1 MRTTGQQ
8 QKQAPNQQQP
18 QLQRQAAAAA
28 VRALQG
34 PVTEAQKAAARAKV
48 ARTALA
54 LRNLA
59 IAAEA
64 MRRLPGGG
72 AAADG
77 LLAILDRAVNKG
89 GQFYIQNGK
98 LERTLPP
105 PQVGWA
111 FLVSVAPWAMRGVG
125 AAVTAARVGIG
136 RFGPALVGNLRT
148 GAAFVASKVGP
159 LLAKAKENPA
169 FQRVAGLAGKALTAA
184 GVLLGLQ
191 GAAKIVMPGA
201 AAEVEQA
208 AAAAVRKARRG
219 AAQAADKAGNLANR
233 AADAAA
239 AIPEAASSAL
249 KWGAAAAAALLI
261 LPKLL

>member
-1 MRTTGQQ
+1 MTTTGQQ
-8 QKQAPNQQQP
+8 QKRAPNQQPQP
-18 QLQRQAAAAA
+18 QRQAAAAA

-89 GQFYIQNGK
+89 GKFFIKNGK

-136 RFGPALVGNLRT
+136 RFGPALIGNLKT

-184 GVLLGLQ
+184 SVLLGLQ
-191 GAAKIVMPGA
+191 GAARLVMPGA

-219 AAQAADKAGNLANR
+219 AAQSADKAAEVAKK

-239 AIPEAASSAL
+239 AAPAALTDGL
-249 KWGAAAAAALLI
+249 KWAAAAAAALVI
-261 LPKLL
+261 IPKLL

>member
-1 MRTTGQQ
+1 M
-8 QKQAPNQQQP
+8 
-18 QLQRQAAAAA
+18 
-28 VRALQG
+28 RALQS
-34 PVTEAQKAAARAKV
+34 PVSEAKKAAIRAKV
-48 ARTALA
+48 AQTALA

-89 GQFYIQNGK
+89 GQFFIKNGK
-98 LERTLPP
+98 LERTLPK

-111 FLVSVAPWAMRGVG
+111 FLISVAPWAMRSVG
-125 AAVTAARVGIG
+125 AAVSAARVGIG
-136 RFGPALVGNLRT
+136 RFGPALVSNLRT
-148 GAAFVASKVGP
+148 GAAFVSSKVGP
-159 LLAKAKENPA
+159 LLAKARENPA
-169 FQRVAGLAGKALTAA
+169 FQKVAGLAGKALTAA
-184 GVLLGLQ
+184 GILLGIQ
-191 GAAKIVMPGA
+191 GAAKIVAPKA
-201 AAEVEQA
+201 AAAVEDA

-219 AAQAADKAGNLANR
+219 ASKAADKAANLANK

-239 AIPEAASSAL
+239 AIPDAASTAL
-249 KWGAAAAAALLI
+249 KWGAAAAAALVL

>member
-1 MRTTGQQ
+1 M
-8 QKQAPNQQQP
+8 
-18 QLQRQAAAAA
+18 
-28 VRALQG
+28 
-34 PVTEAQKAAARAKV
+34 

-77 LLAILDRAVNKG
+77 ILAILDRAVNKG
-89 GQFYIQNGK
+89 GKFFLKNGK

-136 RFGPALVGNLRT
+136 RFGPALIGNLRT

-184 GVLLGLQ
+184 SVLLGLQ
-191 GAAKIVMPGA
+191 GAAKIVMPGTA
-201 AAEVEQA
+201 AAVDSA
-208 AAAAVRKARRG
+208 AAAAVRKGRRG
-219 AAQAADKAGNLANR
+219 AAQAADKAADVATK

-239 AIPEAASSAL
+239 AAPAALTDGL
-249 KWGAAAAAALLI
+249 KWGAAAIAAAVL